1 MPDYFHEV
9 KEFSKSD
16 LATLQLVSVECSPQ
30 KFNWRMRDF
39 LLGSEVT
46 SPTYGRKGS
55 AVAQL
60 ALRGLA
66 QLIHVEL
73 AAVAHL
79 DVVAPVAAVLVPV
92 ITNLPRH
99 HAFLHLGVLAVEP
112 AGSIGTTAVLGHT
125 GGRHQLAS
133 GYREAVPFGGQL
145 VITKNDVLLERRQSV
160 GIAQQ
165 GEGFAFR
172 LTWGESIDL

>member
-1 MPDYFHEV
+1 M
-9 KEFSKSD
+9 
-16 LATLQLVSVECSPQ
+16 
-30 KFNWRMRDF
+30 DF
-39 LLGSEVT
+39 LLSTEVT

-79 DVVAPVAAVLVPV
+79 DVVAPVAAVIAPV
-92 ITNLPRH
+92 KTNLPRH

-112 AGSIGTTAVLGHT
+112 AGGMGTTAVLSHT
-125 GGRHQLAS
+125 RRRHELAS
-133 GYREAVPFGGQL
+133 GVREAVPLGGQL
-145 VITKNDVLLERRQSV
+145 VITKNNVLLERRQSV
-160 GIAQQ
+160 GIAQ
-165 GEGFAFR
+165 
-172 LTWGESIDL
+172 